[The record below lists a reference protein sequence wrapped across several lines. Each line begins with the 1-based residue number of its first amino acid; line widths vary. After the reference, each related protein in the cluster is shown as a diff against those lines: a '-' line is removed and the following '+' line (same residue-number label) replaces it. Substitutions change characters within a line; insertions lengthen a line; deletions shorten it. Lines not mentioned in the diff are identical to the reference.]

1 MTSIASEIALRLLQ
15 IKAIK
20 LSPQM
25 PFTWASG
32 LRSPIYCDN
41 RMVLSDPDARELV
54 VHMMQ
59 EKARLMGLFEV
70 VAGVATA
77 GIPHGVLLAD
87 RMRLPF
93 VYVRDKA
100 KGHGRQNVIEG
111 ELKPG
116 TSVLVVEDLIST
128 GGSSLKAVEA
138 LREAGAAVVGVLA
151 IFSYGF
157 SDAQASFEAA
167 HCPLI
172 TLSHYD
178 ALLAEA
184 VRMEYISPQEQT
196 VLAAWRLDPR
206 AWSEAYVANNP

>member
-1 MTSIASEIALRLLQ
+1 MSIASEIALQLLQ

-20 LSPQM
+20 LSPQTA
-25 PFTWASG
+25 FTWASG

-41 RMVLSDPDARELV
+41 RLVLSNPEARDFV
-54 VHMMQ
+54 VRMMQ
-59 EKARLMGLFEV
+59 EKARSMRPFEAI
-70 VAGVATA
+70 AGVATA

-116 TSVLVVEDLIST
+116 ASVLVVEDLIST

-138 LREAGAAVVGVLA
+138 LREAGASVMGVLA

-157 SDAQASFEAA
+157 ADAQAAFETAQ
-167 HCPLI
+167 CPLD

-184 VRMEYISPQEQT
+184 VRMEYISPQEHT
-196 VLAAWRLDPR
+196 LLAAWRMDPN
-206 AWSEAYVANNP
+206 AWSEQFLANHA